1 MARIDSFLRLVTEQ
15 HASDLHFSAGSV
27 PTIRYAGD
35 LLQLPFRELAEA
47 ETRRFLLEILTE
59 EQKAEFNTGQELDFV
74 YTIDGVGRFRT
85 NYYNHIDGLGAVF
98 RIIPQEIPSLEELY
112 LPDVLHDFVQL
123 HNGLVLITGPTG
135 AGKTTTLAS
144 IISRINTTDRRHII
158 TIEDPIEFI
167 HEPAKSVIAQ
177 RQVGRHAESFA
188 SALRSALRESPDVI
202 VVGEMRDLETIHL
215 ALQAAETGVLV
226 FGTLHTDSAPK
237 AVDRIIDA
245 VPEGSRDQ
253 VRGLLSVLLR
263 AVVSQVL
270 VKRANGE
277 GRIAAFEVLIQNWA
291 VANMIRE
298 SKVHQLDQVLLS
310 AEHQQAGMVHM
321 DTCLFRYVREGIV
334 EPEVA
339 LRLAKYPDEFR
350 KQISAIREELT

>member
-1 MARIDSFLRLVTEQ
+1 M
-15 HASDLHFSAGSV
+15 

-35 LLQLPFRELAEA
+35 LLPLPFRELGEA
-47 ETRRFLLEILTE
+47 ETNRFLMEILTE
-59 EQKAEFNTGQELDFV
+59 EQRIQFTSEQELDFV
-74 YTIDGVGRFRT
+74 YTIEGVGRFRT
-85 NYYNHIDGLGAVF
+85 NFYNHVNGLGAVF
-98 RIIPQEIPSLEELY
+98 RIIPKEVPTIEELF
-112 LPDVLHDFVQL
+112 LPDVLHDLVNL

-135 AGKTTTLAS
+135 AGKTTTLAA
-144 IISRINTTDRRHII
+144 IISQINKTKRRHII

-167 HEPAKSVIAQ
+167 HEPVKSVITQ
-177 RQVGRHAESFA
+177 RQVGKHAESFS

-237 AVDRIIDA
+237 AIDRVIDA
-245 VPEGSRDQ
+245 LPEGSRDQ
-253 VRGLLSVLLR
+253 ARGLLSVLLR
-263 AVVSQVL
+263 GVVSQVL

-277 GRIAAFEVLIQNWA
+277 GRIAAFEVLLQNWA
-291 VANMIRE
+291 VSNMIRE
-298 SKVHQLDQVLLS
+298 SKVHQLDQILLS
-310 AEHQQAGMVHM
+310 PEHQQTGMIHM
-321 DTCLFRYVREGIV
+321 DTCLFRYVREGLV

-350 KQISAIREELT
+350 KQIGTIREELT